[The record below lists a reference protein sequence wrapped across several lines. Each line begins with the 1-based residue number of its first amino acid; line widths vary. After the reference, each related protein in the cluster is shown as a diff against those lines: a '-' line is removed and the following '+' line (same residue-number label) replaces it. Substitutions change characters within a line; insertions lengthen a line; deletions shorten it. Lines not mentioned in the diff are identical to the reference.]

1 MPGSFPP
8 LESLVPRYIQTI
20 EPYIPSKP
28 DDVLRQMFGC
38 PLIYRLNN
46 NENALGPSPKA
57 LEALAAMDLFQAS
70 VYPSGDAFHLRTKL
84 AERFGFSPDSF
95 IVGNGA
101 NEVIAFVIKAF
112 CQEGERRAAA
122 GDINVDLA
130 QVCNSYQ
137 ASKKALRAGQ
147 KASAA

>member
-1 MPGSFPP
+1 MARNLPIWGGKGGCAVIAWDRVNDLRS
-8 LESLVPRYIQTI
+8 EIG
-20 EPYIPSKP
+20 
-28 DDVLRQMFGC
+28 DDDFAEVVTMFLDEADEVIGR
-38 PLIYRLNN
+38 IFKT
-46 NENALGPSPKA
+46 AGAKA
-57 LEALAAMDLFQAS
+57 LEADLHFLKGAALN
-70 VYPSGDAFHLRTKL
+70 L
-84 AERFGFSPDSF
+84 GFAQF
-95 IVGNGA
+95 A
-101 NEVIAFVIKAF
+101 AF